1 MGSLF
6 VAGIATDPWNAGTI
20 TSTNAP
26 LNELNETQT
35 SAFVSYLRAAFAA
48 AHGDRPWVV
57 IDASIPDGDVS
68 HDRLSPA

>member
-6 VAGIATDPWNAGTI
+6 VAGIATDPWNADTI

-26 LNELNETQT
+26 LAELNATQT
-35 SAFVSYLRAAFAA
+35 TTFVSYLRAAFAA
-48 AHGDRPWVV
+48 AHGDRPWIV

-68 HDRLSPA
+68 DSRLSPA